1 MSYKGLNLGAAVR
14 RFREER
20 GLHAKELASAAG
32 ISASYL
38 SEIENGKRPVS
49 LPTLRKLARHFG
61 LAEIELEEIL
71 KRLNG
76 FGESSQSGSFPD
88 KTAAVSPP
96 PAESREAAVPYHSRI
111 PPNSETP
118 DDITSLARWFVDS
131 LDREKAFEIVHQ
143 MTDNARKGDA
153 KAAGI
158 ARALLLLL
166 TYP

>member
-1 MSYKGLNLGAAVR
+1 MHLGLGLR
-14 RFREER
+14 RFREEQ

-38 SEIENGKRPVS
+38 SEIENGKRPLS
-49 LPTLRKLARHFG
+49 IPTLRKLARHFG
-61 LAEIELEEIL
+61 VADEELELTL
-71 KRLNG
+71 KRLMG
-76 FGESSQSGSFPD
+76 FGESSQIGSFPD
-88 KTAAVSPP
+88 ETVAVSPP
-96 PAESREAAVPYHSRI
+96 PAASREAAVPYHSRI
-111 PPNSETP
+111 LPNSETP